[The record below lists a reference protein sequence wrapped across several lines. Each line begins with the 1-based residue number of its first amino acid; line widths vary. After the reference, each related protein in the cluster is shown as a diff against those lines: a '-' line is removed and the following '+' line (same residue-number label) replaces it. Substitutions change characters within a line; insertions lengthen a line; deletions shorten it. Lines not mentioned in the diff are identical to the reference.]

1 MIGKGLLKGLGIT
14 FKHGKEKNITVQ
26 YPEVMPYLQERYRG
40 CLEFDPKDCIVCG
53 MCIKACPNNVLSLE
67 SAAMPGSKKKQLVS
81 YTIDLQYCMFC
92 NLCVEAC
99 PTNTLYFTHHFEL
112 STAERGA
119 IKRIYTPAPGTP
131 VTDGE
136 SEAVIIPPEALADQV
151 DTEAEAK
158 RLKQVQAMKGAIS
171 KGNSKVLAKFV
182 DSEEDASLLLTILQ
196 GDEKKQDKM
205 AALMIDDKEKA
216 RKVAT
221 AFVAKEKRDKAKSE
235 EGKQ

>member
-14 FKHGKEKNITVQ
+14 FKHGREKNITVQ

-40 CLEFDPKDCIVCG
+40 SLEFDPKDCIVCG
-53 MCIKACPNNVLSLE
+53 MCTKVCPNNVLSFE

-112 STAERGA
+112 STAERNA
-119 IKRIYTPAPGTP
+119 IKKVYTPAPGTA
-131 VTDGE
+131 VASGE
-136 SEAVIIPPEALADQV
+136 AEIIPPEALAPGV
-151 DTEAEAK
+151 DADLEAK
-158 RLKQVQAMKGAIS
+158 RLKQVQAMQGAIS
-171 KGNSKVLAKFV
+171 KGNSKVLVKFV
-182 DSEEDASLLLTILQ
+182 DSEEDARLLLTILQ
-196 GDEKKQDKM
+196 ADQKKQDKM
-205 AALMIDDKEKA
+205 AELMVDDKDKA

-221 AFVAKEKRDKAKSE
+221 AFVAKEKRDKAKAE